1 MAKVVCEDCG
11 EVVAEGV
18 SQEEAEELAD
28 QHGHGDDPDR
38 IVDRSGPEEYDTE
51 GGGGFGGD
59 QVINPDATEARRE
72 IPVLDERD
80 RASGEGA
87 PDREGTDTT
96 RNGDGGDTG
105 LAEEIEEIEELDDE
119 RDPTDWWGVT
129 GESDPSDISDEF
141 VRRFER
147 IQDEIE
153 HDRSEIGQCIE
164 DRDRRLSD
172 RDAHYTWGNTAE
184 HIRSQEKWR
193 QLRDDVQDAFRR
205 LKSRDTRTP
214 SRKGDDLNMQA
225 INQRAAGDKSK
236 TRLFTRK
243 RQVAK
248 GDRAVGVATDFS
260 GSMDEADVKMALS
273 AIAEATEII
282 GDDLVANAWAKR
294 SQEVFGLR
302 RSETTIGVVCG
313 PDEDFEMDNLDAFGV
328 GGGTPTADGID
339 QLTDMLEGMTA
350 REKVA
355 IVVTDGKPNVEY
367 GGGSWDERLTGDATK
382 DAARVTREARQE
394 GMKVI
399 GLGVGGVNESQ
410 MAEIFGQTGYVMG
423 SMDDLAEKLV
433 EVYRRQL
440 RVD

>member
-1 MAKVVCEDCG
+1 MPKVVCEDCG

-18 SQEEAEELAD
+18 DQEEAEELAE
-28 QHGHGDDPDR
+28 QHGHGTPDER
-38 IVDRSGPEEYDTE
+38 VIDKTGEETYDTE
-51 GGGGFGGD
+51 GGGGPGAD
-59 QVINPDATEARRE
+59 QVVNPDASENRE
-72 IPVLDERD
+72 DDPLIDK
-80 RASGEGA
+80 
-87 PDREGTDTT
+87 REGTDTT
-96 RNGDGGDTG
+96 GGGDDPVDVDEQITQMD
-105 LAEEIEEIEELDDE
+105 ELDDE
-119 RDPTDWWGVT
+119 RDPTDWWDVT
-129 GESDPSDISDEF
+129 GDDDHTEVDDEF

-147 IQDEIE
+147 IQQQIE
-153 HDRSEIGQCIE
+153 HDRSEVG
-164 DRDRRLSD
+164 
-172 RDAHYTWGNTAE
+172 DAISHRGDILAGNTE
-184 HIRSQEKWR
+184 GDYFVRYTTDQLRQEQRWR
-193 QLRDDVQDAFRR
+193 HLRDDVQDAFRK
-205 LKSRDTRTP
+205 LKSRDARTP
-214 SRKGDDLNMQA
+214 SRKGDDLNMRA
-225 INQRAAGDKSK
+225 INQRAAGDKSQ

-243 RQVAK
+243 QQIAK

-260 GSMDEADVKMALS
+260 GSMYEDDVKMAL
-273 AIAEATEII
+273 AAVAEATEII
-282 GDDLVANAWAKR
+282 GDDFVANVWAKR
-294 SQEVFGLR
+294 DTEPFGIR
-302 RSETTIGVVCG
+302 RGRTSIGIACG
-313 PDEDFEMDNLDAFGV
+313 PNEDFEWDNLNAFNV

-339 QLTDMLEGMTA
+339 QLTDMLDGMTA

-367 GGGSWDERLTGDATK
+367 GGGSRVERLTGDATK